1 MSAGEVSAGEVSVR
15 SVRAFVRAR
24 GRAPAG
30 LVDRYVSL
38 FGLCMLL
45 AVVGQPLSSVVSGL
59 GGTVEPGRTGAGV
72 ALVLLG
78 LAGCLAL
85 ARAAGPVMVPAA
97 EASWLLTSPLDRRR
111 LLGRSGRVLMV
122 VALVAGLLLG
132 LGLLAAL
139 GAPGALVWRLL
150 AALAVATA
158 ASVAGMALA
167 MLAQSSP
174 TWNLWLTGVLLTLLV
189 LAVVAVSGQ
198 ARTALAAAANAP
210 LPALAATASAMAAL
224 AAVLARRA
232 WGSLAAIPT
241 RLLLTASTRAGH
253 VTSAAVTLDPGA
265 LSWIAEDNHWR
276 ARKLASRP
284 WPGLPAP
291 LALAWQDWVRLGRRP
306 WRLAATAASAALPAV
321 FAQAGAAPAALGL
334 VVLGGALAVAASG
347 TSGARRDADNPALAR
362 LTGVGR
368 RPALAARAL
377 LPGLLGGVW
386 AALALAGV
394 VAVGGLPSG
403 AWLFGLLSAPALAA
417 GALRMARRGPVDHSM
432 PVIDTPGGAVP
443 TGPVLWAATGA
454 DLALLGCLPA
464 VVALATGPAAPGGF
478 LAAQAVAGLVAL
490 AGVLVRPRPARR
502 SRP

>member
-1 MSAGEVSAGEVSVR
+1 MSAHEVSVR

-24 GRAPAG
+24 GRARGG

-38 FGLCMLL
+38 FGLCMLV
-45 AVVGQPLSSVVSGL
+45 AVLGQPLSSAVSGL
-59 GGTVEPGRTGAGV
+59 SGTVESGRMGAGV
-72 ALVLLG
+72 ALVLLAFAG
-78 LAGCLAL
+78 LLAV
-85 ARAAGPVMVPAA
+85 ARVAGPVMVPAA
-97 EASWLLTSPLDRRR
+97 EASWLLMSPLNRRR
-111 LLGRSGRVLMV
+111 LLGRTGRVLMV

-150 AALAVATA
+150 AALALATA

-167 MLAQSSP
+167 MLAQASP
-174 TWNLWLTGVLLTLLV
+174 VWNAWLTGVLAALLV

-210 LPALAATASAMAAL
+210 LPAPAATASAMAAI

-232 WGSLAAIPT
+232 WASLAAIPT

-253 VTSAAVTLDPGA
+253 VSNAAVTLDPGA

-276 ARKLASRP
+276 ARKLTSRR

-321 FAQAGAAPAALGL
+321 FAQAGAAPAVLGL

-377 LPGLLGGVW
+377 LPALVGGTW
-386 AALALAGV
+386 AGLALAGV
-394 VAVGGLPSG
+394 AVVGGLPSG
-403 AWLFGLLSAPALAA
+403 MWWFALPAAPALAA

-443 TGPVLWAATGA
+443 TGPLLWAATGA

-478 LAAQAVAGLVAL
+478 LAAQALTGLAAL
-490 AGVLVRPRPARR
+490 AGVLLR
-502 SRP
+502 SRPDGGPRA